1 MSESLKRVKKEVIE
15 LSLDADVI
23 EIKTA
28 KSSAEAATEI
38 GCNLEEIAKSIVLK
52 SQTDKYYLFICSGIH
67 RVDIKKAGLLINE
80 DLKVASAPEIRDF
93 TGFAIG
99 GVSPLGHK
107 NKIKKIFDDYL
118 MNLDV
123 VYAAAGT
130 PKHVLRCKP
139 DQLLKKTMGIA
150 LDFIKES

>member
-15 LSLDADVI
+15 LSLDADLI

-28 KSSAEAATEI
+28 KSSVEAATEI

-52 SQTDKYYLFICSGIH
+52 SQTDMYYLFICSGIH
-67 RVDIKKAGLLINE
+67 RVDIKKAGFLIKE
-80 DLKVASAPEIRDF
+80 DLKVASASEIRDF

-107 NKIKKIFDDYL
+107 NKIKKIFDEYL
-118 MNLDV
+118 MTLDL

-139 DQLLKKTMGIA
+139 DQLLRRTKGIA

>member
-1 MSESLKRVKKEVIE
+1 MSESLKRVKQEVIE

-23 EIKTA
+23 EIKIA

-38 GCNLEEIAKSIVLK
+38 GCKLEEIAKSIVLK
-52 SQTDKYYLFICSGIH
+52 SETDNYYLFICSGIH
-67 RVDIKKAGLLINE
+67 KVDIKKAGLLISE
-80 DLKVASAPEIRDF
+80 DLKVAKPSEIRDF

-99 GVSPLGHK
+99 GVSPLRHK
-107 NKIKKIFDDYL
+107 NKIAKIYDDYL
-118 MNLDV
+118 VNLDL

-139 DQLLKKTMGIA
+139 DQLLKKTKGIA

>member
-28 KSSAEAATEI
+28 KSSGEAATEI

-52 SQTDKYYLFICSGIH
+52 SRTDKYYLFICSGIH
-67 RVDIKKAGLLINE
+67 RVDIKKAGLLISE
-80 DLKVASAPEIRDF
+80 DLKVASASEIRDF

-107 NKIKKIFDDYL
+107 NKIKKIYDDYL
-118 MNLDV
+118 MSLDL

-130 PKHVLRCKP
+130 PKHVLSCKP
-139 DQLLKKTMGIA
+139 GQLLRKTKGIA

>member
-15 LSLDADVI
+15 LSLDADLI

-28 KSSAEAATEI
+28 KTSAEAATEI

-52 SQTDKYYLFICSGIH
+52 SQKDMYYLFICSGIH
-67 RVDIKKAGLLINE
+67 RVDIKKAGFLIKE
-80 DLKVASAPEIRDF
+80 DLKVASASEIRDF

-107 NKIKKIFDDYL
+107 NKIKKIYDNYL
-118 MNLDV
+118 MNLDL

-139 DQLLKKTMGIA
+139 DQLLRRTKGIA

>member
-38 GCNLEEIAKSIVLK
+38 GCNLEEIAKSIILK

-118 MNLDV
+118 MNLDL
-123 VYAAAGT
+123 VYAATGT

-139 DQLLKKTMGIA
+139 DQLLQKTKGIA
-150 LDFIKES
+150 LDFI

>member
-1 MSESLKRVKKEVIE
+1 MSESLKRVKQEVIE

-23 EIKTA
+23 EIKIA
-28 KSSAEAATEI
+28 KSSTEAATEI
-38 GCNLEEIAKSIVLK
+38 GCELEEIAKSIVLK
-52 SQTDKYYLFICSGIH
+52 SETGNYYLFICSGIH
-67 RVDIKKAGLLINE
+67 KVDIKKAGLLISE
-80 DLKVASAPEIRDF
+80 DLKVAKPSEIRDF

-107 NKIKKIFDDYL
+107 NKIAKIYDDYL
-118 MNLDV
+118 VNLDL

>member
-15 LSLDADVI
+15 LSLDAEVI

-67 RVDIKKAGLLINE
+67 RVCLLYTSPSPR
-80 DLKVASAPEIRDF
+80 DRLLSRMPSSA
-93 TGFAIG
+93 
-99 GVSPLGHK
+99 
-107 NKIKKIFDDYL
+107 
-118 MNLDV
+118 
-123 VYAAAGT
+123 
-130 PKHVLRCKP
+130 
-139 DQLLKKTMGIA
+139 
-150 LDFIKES
+150 

>member
-1 MSESLKRVKKEVIE
+1 MSESLKRVKKEIIE

-23 EIKTA
+23 EIKMA

-38 GCNLEEIAKSIVLK
+38 GCNLEEIGKSIVLK
-52 SQTDKYYLFICSGIH
+52 SQTGKYYLFICSGIH

-80 DLKVASAPEIRDF
+80 ALKVASASEIRDF

-107 NKIKKIFDDYL
+107 NKIAKIYDNYL
-118 MNLDV
+118 VNLDL
-123 VYAAAGT
+123 VYVAAGT

-139 DQLLKKTMGIA
+139 NQLLRRTKGIA

>member
-1 MSESLKRVKKEVIE
+1 MSESLKRVKQEVIE

-23 EIKTA
+23 EIKIA
-28 KSSAEAATEI
+28 KSSTEAATEI
-38 GCNLEEIAKSIVLK
+38 GCKLEEIAKSIVLK
-52 SQTDKYYLFICSGIH
+52 SETGNYYLFICSGIH
-67 RVDIKKAGLLINE
+67 KVDIKKAGLLISE
-80 DLKVASAPEIRDF
+80 DLKVAKPSEIRDF

-107 NKIKKIFDDYL
+107 NKIAKIYDDYL
-118 MNLDV
+118 VNLDL

>member
-23 EIKTA
+23 EIKMA

-52 SQTDKYYLFICSGIH
+52 SQADKYYLFICSGVH

-118 MNLDV
+118 MNLDL

-130 PKHVLRCKP
+130 PKHILRCKP
-139 DQLLKKTMGIA
+139 DQLLKKTKGIA